1 MLKKREISKA
11 KKVYEALPDR
21 VQAALKVNGRIYKQY
36 RDEENEERASRT
48 SAQIFAYLDAL
59 VDLRLVEND
68 NWLLMYNYAT
78 SVLAENA

>member
-21 VQAALKVNGRIYKQY
+21 VQASLKVNGRIYKQY
-36 RDEENEERASRT
+36 REEENEERASRT

-78 SVLAENA
+78 SVLAEQA